1 MKILSPQVNVKEATK
16 FLMTRVELTGE
27 VIGYWGSRRKDLIG
41 VGMFGKIKEW
51 KGLTTLDM
59 GPVVLEIAPGG
70 SIAQFGAI
78 SVYFSVRD
86 W

>member
-1 MKILSPQVNVKEATK
+1 
-16 FLMTRVELTGE
+16 
-27 VIGYWGSRRKDLIG
+27 
-41 VGMFGKIKEW
+41 MFGKIKEW

>member
-1 MKILSPQVNVKEATK
+1 
-16 FLMTRVELTGE
+16 
-27 VIGYWGSRRKDLIG
+27 
-41 VGMFGKIKEW
+41 
-51 KGLTTLDM
+51 M

-86 W
+86 WWQNFNSEARLGEPNLFKSGFDCLHLRVETAFLDYYSFFSIKS